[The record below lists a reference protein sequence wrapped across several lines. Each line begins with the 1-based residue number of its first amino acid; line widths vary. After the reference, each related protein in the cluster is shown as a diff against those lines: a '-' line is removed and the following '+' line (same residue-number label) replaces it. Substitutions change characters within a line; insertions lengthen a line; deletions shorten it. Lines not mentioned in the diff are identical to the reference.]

1 MAVWLECGIKVESQN
16 VSTNQSTCY
25 AWINAVSNYG
35 SYNYMN
41 PYGEVT
47 FWGLASGTIGF
58 NHSFGPDQTTLIY
71 EHRFTVT
78 HNADGTGAVS
88 LSAWF
93 DTGVS
98 SGRVYGEAALTLPT
112 IARTSKPT
120 ITPNPATVGSPIT
133 ITTNRASSSFTHTI
147 TAAYNSQSVGTIG
160 TNVGASLSY
169 TPPIAT
175 YAPKLTNRTSG
186 YCSFT
191 TSTFNGS
198 TKIGEY
204 TSGITLNLPSS
215 VVPTISTVALT
226 DTKGYYSKYGGYVL
240 GKSNIQATITAAGV
254 YGSTIKSYGYT
265 YNGKTVSGQ
274 TSKTLTLGIP
284 TTSGTNSYTVTALDT
299 RIRSAGKSGTFN
311 VLAYSAPTFTSA
323 CWAKRYSGNTEND
336 EGTTIRIR
344 VVGSTTNLGN
354 KGTNTATVKIEYKLA
369 SSNTWTSVNSAN
381 RGVSWD
387 YAYDIANCPN
397 TNAYDIRLTAT
408 DQLGTSTV
416 YTLSVGTAQPVMD
429 FLSGGKGVAIG
440 SVATVPNQFKV
451 GWKTV
456 GKDADYQNV
465 SSYTDIS
472 SMRRTRV
479 HNHGQNG
486 SSHTYILIAQ
496 NSYDVEG
503 TSDSGDIEIHG
514 TMGAYQ
520 ANGRAYIHIVIPT
533 RAIKSDGNSTIHVID
548 RTSNWKT
555 AVLNTNIIVTIDSS
569 GILRVYLDIPPSRWY
584 FYNLFIETD
593 DTITVPLTSSTSML
607 GTTFFNLDSPPY
619 TPFTVTTDVK
629 NSLALRNGIYLN
641 ARNTAGTI
649 YNLLGIASTNLTE
662 MQWTP
667 GGLRGRVAKTLWS
680 GTWSSGSI
688 TVSDT
693 GYYNM
698 FLISMQNEASKMLC
712 VKQAIGNQSAT
723 TILGIGGMPDTGS
736 YKNKTQWIFAFA
748 ATTSNYTTW
757 TLLSCMATGTGSK
770 YGSYATKVVTKIE
783 GVI

>member
-16 VSTNQSTCY
+16 ISTNQSTCY

-93 DTGVS
+93 DTEVS
-98 SGRVYGEAALTLPT
+98 SGRVYGEAVLTLPT
-112 IARTSKPT
+112 IARASKPT

-133 ITTNRASSSFTHTI
+133 ITTNRASSAFTHTI
-147 TAAYNSQSVGTIG
+147 TAAYNAQSIGTIG

-191 TSTFNGS
+191 TTTFNGS

-226 DTKGYYSKYGGYVL
+226 DTNGYYSKYGGYVL

-274 TSKTLTLGIP
+274 TSKTLTLGVP

-299 RIRSAGKSGTFN
+299 RTRSAGKSGTFN
-311 VLAYSAPTFTSA
+311 VLAYSAPNFSGTT
-323 CWAKRYSGNTEND
+323 AKRVNTSGADDD
-336 EGTTIRIR
+336 EGTTIRIN
-344 VVGSTTNLGN
+344 VKGSTTNLGN
-354 KGTNTATVKIEYKLA
+354 KNTNTATVKIEYKLSTA
-369 SSNTWTSVNSAN
+369 SSWTTANSAN
-381 RGVSWD
+381 RSYSWNFN
-387 YAYDIANCPN
+387 YDLTNCPN

-408 DQLGTSTV
+408 DQLGTSAV

-440 SVATVPNQFKV
+440 AVATVPNQFTV

-456 GKDADYQNV
+456 GKDADYQNL
-465 SSYTDIS
+465 SSYTDTS

-503 TSDSGDIEIHG
+503 NSDSGDIEIHG

-520 ANGRAYIHIVIPT
+520 AKGRAYIHIVIPT
-533 RAIKSDGNSTIHVID
+533 RNIQSGGNSTIHVID
-548 RTSNWKT
+548 RTSNWTT

-569 GILRVYLDIPPSRWY
+569 GILRVYLDILPSRWY
-584 FYNLFIETD
+584 FYNLFIETE
-593 DTITVPLTSSTSML
+593 DTIGVPLTSSTSMT
-607 GTTFFNLDSPPY
+607 GTTFFDLNSPPN

-629 NSLALRNGIYLN
+629 NSLVLRNGVTLN

-649 YNLLGIASTNLTE
+649 YNLLGIATTNLTE

-680 GTWSSGSI
+680 GTWSNGSI
-688 TVSDT
+688 TVGDT
-693 GYYNM
+693 GYYNI
-698 FLISMQNEASKMLC
+698 FLVSMQGEASKILC

-736 YKNKTQWIFAFA
+736 YKNKAQWIYAFA

-757 TLLSCMATGTGSK
+757 TLLACMATGTGSQSGG
-770 YGSYATKVVTKIE
+770 YNTKVVTKIE